1 MNRWK
6 EKNGNSYDAFLKYRE
21 DAIKRA
27 YDGGIKMCEQY
38 ANKKIDLEFCQKAIN
53 YYNEIYKTKKINIK
67 NIGDYFK
74 ILSGKNQG
82 KKMIREIV
90 LFHFPIVAY
99 LKFAMVKVNN
109 GWFFENYIVE

>member
-38 ANKKIDLEFCQKAIN
+38 ANKKI
-53 YYNEIYKTKKINIK
+53 YKTKKINIK

-82 KKMIREIV
+82 KKMIREIA
-90 LFHFPIVAY
+90 LFHFPIFSY
-99 LKFAMVKVNN
+99 LK
-109 GWFFENYIVE
+109 YRY